1 METRTQVLIRQT
13 LKGLLATAQE
23 KINVLG
29 EQDAQEDIRQI
40 RSMYEEIVRFWF
52 NDNENLINLFDE
64 KIALYNG

>member
-13 LKGLLATAQE
+13 LKGLIATAQE

-29 EQDAQEDIRQI
+29 EIDAQEDIQQI

-64 KIALYNG
+64 KIALLNA